1 MNSYETTKDELLSR
15 SKELFEHLNEIL
27 PESRISPILSDYMKD
42 LENDKMMITIL
53 GEFKRGKSSLL
64 NAILK
69 QPILPVDVLP
79 ATAVVSEIHHGNQ
92 DKWKIHYNDGTVE
105 EKNLNHKELKAY
117 TFEGDHDP
125 KLINRME
132 LGLPIPFDNKS
143 TVLVDTPGIGDLNEH
158 QFDVT
163 YSYIPR
169 SDLIL
174 FVLNASSPL
183 SKSEFVYLKE
193 TVMKL
198 KHGEIAFV
206 LNFKDR
212 LDEDEIE
219 EVEDYAGKK
228 LQKILGQEKVNLF
241 ILSAKEA
248 AQDENAPDFKQ
259 LISFLEERLDKGS
272 LAQRKM
278 EFYRQRLQEIY
289 SFVREEAQEK
299 QQRKEM
305 DEQNIK
311 EEMQGIQEFVQEAK
325 SKKGRMESYIREQ
338 QKEIL
343 LIARKSLRHFEETL
357 IEETFEDI
365 KAFHQGDF
373 KGYIEKSVPLNVK
386 RKIQFWVNSYTPN
399 IGYLFDKLENEVSS
413 GLGHLFNQ
421 HSEMLSSHFS
431 SFRFQQSK
439 DLVLSNKKVS
449 SNAYF
454 ESGLLAGGAAALF
467 LASGAFI
474 LLPII
479 SLVGAP
485 FINKLLGDRKLEK
498 AKQAVLPEVDSSIR
512 STIEKLETGLEEHVQ
527 ERIQSILN
535 NSQNIFDQTVASYQR
550 KLEIEMENRKQK
562 LAGLNEHP
570 NQLLELIK

>member
-1 MNSYETTKDELLSR
+1 MNSYETTKDELLSQ
-15 SKELFEHLNEIL
+15 SKELLEHLKDIL
-27 PESRISPILSDYMKD
+27 PESRTYPILSDFVKD

-92 DKWKIHYNDGTVE
+92 GKWKIHKNDGTVE
-105 EKNLNHKELKAY
+105 EKDLNRKELEAY
-117 TFEGDHDP
+117 TFEGDHDH
-125 KLINRME
+125 KLIHRME
-132 LGLPIPFDNKS
+132 LALPIPFDNKG

-183 SKSEFVYLKE
+183 SKSEFMYLKE
-193 TVMKL
+193 TVMNL

-212 LDEDEIE
+212 VDEDEVEEIE
-219 EVEDYAGKK
+219 EYVEKK
-228 LQKILGQEKVNLF
+228 LQKILGQETVSLF
-241 ILSAKEA
+241 MLSAKEA
-248 AQDENAPDFKQ
+248 AQGKVDSDFKQ
-259 LISFLEERLDKGS
+259 LVSFLEERLDKGI
-272 LAQRKM
+272 LAQKKM
-278 EFYRQRLQEIY
+278 EFYRKRLQEIY
-289 SFVREEAQEK
+289 VYVRKEAQEK
-299 QQRKEM
+299 QHRKEM
-305 DEQNIK
+305 NEQKIK

-325 SKKGRMESYIREQ
+325 SKKGRMENYIRE
-338 QKEIL
+338 KEREIL
-343 LIARKSLRHFEETL
+343 LIARKSVRHFEETL
-357 IEETFEDI
+357 LDETFEDI
-365 KAFHQGDF
+365 SAFHQGDF
-373 KGYIEKSVPLNVK
+373 KGYIEKTVPLNVK
-386 RKIQFWVNSYTPN
+386 RKVQNWVNSYSPN
-399 IGYLFDKLENEVSS
+399 IEYLFEKLENEVSS
-413 GLGHLFNQ
+413 GMGRLFNQ
-421 HSEMLSSHFS
+421 HSEMLNSHFS
-431 SFRFQQSK
+431 SFRFQHSK
-439 DLVLSNKKVS
+439 DFVLSNKKVS

-485 FINKLLGDRKLEK
+485 FINKLLSDRKLEK
-498 AKQAVLPEVDSSIR
+498 AKQAVLPEVDKSIR
-512 STIEKLETGLEEHVQ
+512 STIEKLETGLEEYVH

-535 NSQNIFDQTVASYQR
+535 NSQNIFEQTVASYQR
-550 KLEIEMENRKQK
+550 ELKIELENRKQK
-562 LAGLNEHP
+562 LADTTEHP